1 VQAVVQ
7 QLENIVNRRLMI
19 YDKLEVSL
27 HDLSRT
33 GNIQACKT
41 ARKTAD
47 SLLKELSKEL
57 KPLLTFLQSSPQA
70 ARFFSKVC
78 FIIVLVSFSQI
89 VQQFIG

>member
-1 VQAVVQ
+1 VQTAVQ
-7 QLENIVNRRLMI
+7 QLENIINRRLMI

-27 HDLSRT
+27 RDLSRT

-41 ARKTAD
+41 ARKSAD

-57 KPLLTFLQSSPQA
+57 KPLLAFLQSSPQA

-78 FIIVLVSFSQI
+78 FIIVLISFS
-89 VQQFIG
+89 